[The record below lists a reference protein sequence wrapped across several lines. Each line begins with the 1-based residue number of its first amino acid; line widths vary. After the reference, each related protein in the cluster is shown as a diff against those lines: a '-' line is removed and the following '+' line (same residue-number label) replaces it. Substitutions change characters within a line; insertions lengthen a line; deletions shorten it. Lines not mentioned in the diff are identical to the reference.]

1 MIDLDEDLII
11 NSDIELAKNQFDL
24 LELNKQSDVLLLFF
38 LTMLLCEDNEAV
50 PVFRFL
56 QKDLAK

>member
-38 LTMLLCEDNEAV
+38 
-50 PVFRFL
+50 
-56 QKDLAK
+56 